1 MSAAWSYDALGVA
14 SSPLYRVRVRVA
26 GRYHRAVADMH
37 VQSHHPVALG
47 DALLLAQRL
56 REEWAADG
64 RLAALWVEDAT
75 GARFDVRDGEL
86 VTRDRCPECGDT
98 GRVLESMAYDA
109 GLVECAA
116 CVFPELGDDGEFYSE
131 NAADDADVRF

>member
-1 MSAAWSYDALGVA
+1 MSALRFDSLGVA
-14 SSPLYRVRVRVA
+14 PSPLAPFRVRVRVA
-26 GRYHRAVADMH
+26 GRYHRAIADMH

-64 RLAALWVEDAT
+64 RLAAIWIEDAT
-75 GARFDVRDGEL
+75 GARFSVTDGEL
-86 VTRDRCPECGDT
+86 VERDRCPECGDT

-109 GLVECAA
+109 RLVECRD
-116 CVFPELGDDGEFYSE
+116 CVFPELGDDGEFFAE
-131 NAADDADVRF
+131 TANDEVRF